1 MTRAHP
7 GAAPRRLLL
16 LAALLLVL
24 TTLIASVAHA
34 QSGGG
39 FGGRSSGSSSSGSSR
54 SGGGYSGGSSS
65 RGGSYGGGYGGGY
78 SGPIIINN
86 GEWSRVRDVAGD
98 LAWIENKALTNKR
111 MLVVESAQ
119 ALVRSAADDN
129 ATVVFTAVKGVLLEL
144 AEPVA
149 SSWIKVRHRD
159 GELGYVKAVDVWGE

>member
-1 MTRAHP
+1 MRAPRLALPAVILALFAPMHTACAASEFKAVGP
-7 GAAPRRLLL
+7 GPAILFDTPSAKGRKLYAAP
-16 LAALLLVL
+16 AGMPVE
-24 TTLIASVAHA
+24 
-34 QSGGG
+34 
-39 FGGRSSGSSSSGSSR
+39 
-54 SGGGYSGGSSS
+54 
-65 RGGSYGGGYGGGY
+65 
-78 SGPIIINN
+78 IIINN

-144 AEPVA
+144 AEPVP

-159 GELGYVKAVDVWGE
+159 GELGYVKAADVWGE